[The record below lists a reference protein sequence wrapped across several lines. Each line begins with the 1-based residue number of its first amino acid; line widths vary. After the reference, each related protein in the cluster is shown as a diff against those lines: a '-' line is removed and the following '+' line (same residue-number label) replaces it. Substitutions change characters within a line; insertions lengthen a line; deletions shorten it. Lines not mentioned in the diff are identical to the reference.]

1 MLRLMLHKPGYVL
14 LTIGH
19 FGGIFFTFGSFLDGD
34 LTMWC
39 PRQHT
44 NIFKKHFTCISLF
57 DSISLPNR
65 LFTAN
70 DYMIQRHFTDKQIIY
85 CDVQSKLYFNLVALF
100 ALNVEKESWLSSHC
114 LFSFFFLKITSC
126 KGLSVL
132 KNSGSFSYSFF

>member
-1 MLRLMLHKPGYVL
+1 MPGVYLLTSLVGDIVVLCLMLHKPGYVL

-19 FGGIFFTFGSFLDGD
+19 FGGLFYTFGSFLDGD
-34 LTMWC
+34 ITMWC

-85 CDVQSKLYFNLVALF
+85 CDVQSKLYFN
-100 ALNVEKESWLSSHC
+100 
-114 LFSFFFLKITSC
+114 
-126 KGLSVL
+126 
-132 KNSGSFSYSFF
+132 